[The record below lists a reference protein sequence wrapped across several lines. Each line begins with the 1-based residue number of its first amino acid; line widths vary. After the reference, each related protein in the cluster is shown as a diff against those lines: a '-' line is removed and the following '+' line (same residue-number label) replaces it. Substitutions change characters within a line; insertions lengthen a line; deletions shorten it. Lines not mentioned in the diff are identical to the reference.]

1 MVYIGQL
8 TETVS
13 NYPLP
18 KHFEVIGSDVADA
31 ITKKDDSL
39 VYLYNHDFKK
49 LFMTSSN
56 KVMVCPERELYL
68 VRTDDVNWV
77 VASMVYL
84 PRENKAITA
93 STFESSSHRQV
104 TYPEPGVRRVT
115 SLVTFESLVAISL
128 VRGTVF
134 AVIAWFLLLILLCV
148 IFVIGA
154 VAWGFAEDYLTKRK
168 LRKEQQ
174 QRLAN

>member
-1 MVYIGQL
+1 
-8 TETVS
+8 
-13 NYPLP
+13 
-18 KHFEVIGSDVADA
+18 
-31 ITKKDDSL
+31 
-39 VYLYNHDFKK
+39 
-49 LFMTSSN
+49 
-56 KVMVCPERELYL
+56 
-68 VRTDDVNWV
+68 
-77 VASMVYL
+77 
-84 PRENKAITA
+84 
-93 STFESSSHRQV
+93 
-104 TYPEPGVRRVT
+104 
-115 SLVTFESLVAISL
+115 